1 MSLFPALVPQGTL
14 LYHGDCTPEVPP
26 NAEWLAFEI
35 PHAEIFSRGSCI
47 QLHSDID
54 RLSLLSTWAL
64 EQEEGGDDPPR
75 RPPDL
80 APGWLHIYQAN
91 RPLKLLYI
99 DGMAAAK
106 SDFGPMDTQDLLL
119 SNDFNRSSWQETER
133 VQALCKEAV
142 EWHIDGFIRM
152 EAGFEVI
159 KCNFSD
165 GLDVLSTRRR
175 PHADS
180 PTMHGGLSLLDLIR
194 DVSARYNGIDAS
206 RVLLD
211 YSSMVSAYFY
221 PTNLSNPDPTSN
233 LPRLLSS
240 SPAQLSRMRSDL
252 GDLITRSDPY
262 TSIDWQGVVDM
273 IQKRYSE
280 RLQFM
285 ATDPP
290 LSSFITTIS
299 ALLNVFVDYD
309 DPTRDPVEIC
319 SVHYLLPIQP
329 STTQDQLIFAAIVT
343 VSHRICNTLFSVR
356 DVLFERQQ
364 SSERQS
370 SNATAVELVQ
380 SLMGWLDWPDWK
392 KCGPCSI
399 DEVCFVAVFP
409 FGSAEDHFNPRC
421 KNGTAI
427 AIGNSSYWRG
437 VTGRPR
443 RRPDGSDTI

>member
-14 LYHGDCTPEVPP
+14 LYHGDCTPEIPP

-35 PHAEIFSRGSCI
+35 PHAEMFSQMSCI
-47 QLHSDID
+47 QQHSDID
-54 RLSLLSTWAL
+54 RLSLLSMWDL
-64 EQEEGGDDPPR
+64 KQEAGGDDPPR
-75 RPPDL
+75 RQPDL

-106 SDFGPMDTQDLLL
+106 SDFGPMDTQDILLL
-119 SNDFNRSSWQETER
+119 NNFNQSSWKEMER
-133 VQALCKEAV
+133 VQSLCKEAA
-142 EWHIDGFIRM
+142 EWDIDGFIRM
-152 EAGFEVI
+152 EAGFEIV

-165 GLDVLSTRRR
+165 GLDMLSTRRR
-175 PHADS
+175 PQADC
-180 PTMHGGLSLLDLIR
+180 PAINGLSLLEIIR
-194 DVSARYNGIDAS
+194 DVSARYDGIDAS
-206 RVLLD
+206 RVLVD

-221 PTNLSNPDPTSN
+221 PTNLSNPDPKSN

-240 SPAQLSRMRSDL
+240 SPAQLSRIRSDL

-262 TSIDWQGVVDM
+262 ISIDWQGVADI
-273 IQKRYSE
+273 IQKRYSD

-290 LSSFITTIS
+290 PSVFITTIS
-299 ALLNVFVDYD
+299 TLLNVFVDYD

-319 SVHYLLPIQP
+319 SAHYLLPIQL
-329 STTQDQLIFAAIVT
+329 STTQDQLIFAAIET
-343 VSHRICNTLFSVR
+343 VSHRICDTLFSVR
-356 DVLFERQQ
+356 EVLLEKQQ
-364 SSERQS
+364 SPEHQS

-380 SLMGWLDWPDWK
+380 SLMDWLDWPDWK
-392 KCGPCSI
+392 KCGSCPI

-409 FGSAEDHFNPRC
+409 LGSAEDHFNPRC

-427 AIGNSSYWRG
+427 AFGRSSYWRG
-437 VTGRPR
+437 DGSPPR
-443 RRPDGSDTI
+443 RKHPGW